1 MTPTVREFDE
11 GNAVGAPSMK
21 QSNSETREDFVMRL
35 FEAYYTR
42 VFAFTRKCAPQD
54 VSEDVTQEVFVRLLQ
69 HPRLEELD
77 LSVSYLIK
85 VAHNLLRRRHARSTR
100 HREILE
106 TTVTDEI
113 IQRHGRPAAPSRTPV
128 DDKSENFHLD
138 EALNQLSSDERDAIR
153 LIVQDGKSYTHAAE
167 ALGVTVTTIN
177 NWKHRGLSKLKKI
190 TQLEAV
196 SERTGPVLG

>member
-1 MTPTVREFDE
+1 MNQLPE
-11 GNAVGAPSMK
+11 
-21 QSNSETREDFVMRL
+21 ETKEDFVMRL

-42 VFAFTRKCAPQD
+42 VFSFTRKCAPQD

-100 HREILE
+100 LRELLE
-106 TTVTDEI
+106 TAVTDDI
-113 IQRHGRPAAPSRTPV
+113 IQRHGRQGPRSRTPV
-128 DDKSENFHLD
+128 EDKTKEFKIND
-138 EALNQLSSDERDAIR
+138 ALEQLSNDERDAIR
-153 LIVQDGKSYTHAAE
+153 MIVQDGKSYTHAAQ

-190 TQLEAV
+190 SELESLLHKTDTA
-196 SERTGPVLG
+196 LG

>member
-1 MTPTVREFDE
+1 MNQLQE
-11 GNAVGAPSMK
+11 
-21 QSNSETREDFVMRL
+21 ETREDFVMRL

-69 HPRLEELD
+69 HPRLEELE

-100 HREILE
+100 LRELLE
-106 TTVTDEI
+106 TAVSDDI
-113 IQRHGRPAAPSRTPV
+113 AQRHGRQGARSRTPV
-128 DDKSENFHLD
+128 EDKTKHFKINDALD
-138 EALNQLSSDERDAIR
+138 QLSSDERDAIR
-153 LIVQDGKSYTHAAE
+153 MIVQDGKSYTHAAQ

-177 NWKHRGLSKLKKI
+177 NWKHRGLSKLRKI
-190 TQLEAV
+190 SEAQ
-196 SERTGPVLG
+196 SLLHKSKTAFG

>member
-1 MTPTVREFDE
+1 MIQNQE
-11 GNAVGAPSMK
+11 
-21 QSNSETREDFVMRL
+21 ETREDFVMRL

-100 HREILE
+100 LRELLE
-106 TTVTDEI
+106 TAVTDDL
-113 IQRHGRPAAPSRTPV
+113 IQRRGRQGARSRTPV
-128 DDKSENFHLD
+128 EDKTENIRID
-138 EALNQLSSDERDAIR
+138 EALQQLSNDERDAIR
-153 LIVQDGKSYTHAAE
+153 MIVQDGKSYTHAAE

-190 TQLEAV
+190 TEIETLIHKTDPA
-196 SERTGPVLG
+196 LG

>member
-1 MTPTVREFDE
+1 MIKNQE
-11 GNAVGAPSMK
+11 
-21 QSNSETREDFVMRL
+21 ETREDFVMRL

-100 HREILE
+100 LRELLE
-106 TTVTDEI
+106 TAVTDDL
-113 IQRHGRPAAPSRTPV
+113 IQRRGRQGARSRTPV
-128 DDKSENFHLD
+128 EDKTENIRID
-138 EALNQLSSDERDAIR
+138 EALQQLSNDERDAIR
-153 LIVQDGKSYTHAAE
+153 MIVQDGKSYTHAAK

-190 TQLEAV
+190 TEIETLSHKTDPA
-196 SERTGPVLG
+196 LG